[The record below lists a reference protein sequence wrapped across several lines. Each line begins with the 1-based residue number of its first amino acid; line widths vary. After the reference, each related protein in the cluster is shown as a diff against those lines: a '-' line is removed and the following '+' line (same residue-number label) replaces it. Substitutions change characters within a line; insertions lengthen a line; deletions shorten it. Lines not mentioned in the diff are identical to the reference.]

1 MNSRYLTG
9 LVLAAAALLAIGCS
23 GDDPSTP
30 GNDSGAG
37 DAIASPA
44 STATVSTSSTSSAS
58 FLMEIDSAAGDVAAP
73 AGSAWQPVDRW
84 WERQQLPGTAQ
95 GCWYRWEGAAKK
107 ATRTSR
113 LGDPHLALV
122 GIEGSNGAPLIA
134 CGPGLDDLDPG
145 AYAFAPL
152 DAGFYNRPFSAVIP
166 DGNVYA
172 VYLDLW
178 VDRTVLLQMP
188 DDDTLWIE
196 AFAGPPGEPAAWSF
210 TSEKLV
216 FER

>member
-1 MNSRYLTG
+1 MNLRYLTG
-9 LVLAAAALLAIGCS
+9 SVLAAAALLAIGCS

-37 DAIASPA
+37 DAVASP
-44 STATVSTSSTSSAS
+44 TATASASTSSTS
-58 FLMEIDSAAGDVAAP
+58 FLMEIDPASGDTAVS

-84 WERQQLPGTAQ
+84 WERQALPGTAQ
-95 GCWYRWEGAAKK
+95 GCWYRLDAAAKNAK
-107 ATRTSR
+107 RSSR
-113 LGDPHLALV
+113 PVDPHLALV
-122 GIEGSNGAPLIA
+122 GIEGQQGAPLIA
-134 CGPGLDDLDPG
+134 CGPGLAALDPG

-178 VDRTVLLQMP
+178 VDRTILLQMP

-210 TSEKLV
+210 TAEKLV